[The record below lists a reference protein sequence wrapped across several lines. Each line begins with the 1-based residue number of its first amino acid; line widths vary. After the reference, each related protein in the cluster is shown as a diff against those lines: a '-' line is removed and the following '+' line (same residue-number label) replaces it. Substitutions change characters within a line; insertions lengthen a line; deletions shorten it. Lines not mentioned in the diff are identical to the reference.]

1 MESAPQSRTTQ
12 RIRNDLDQRFS
23 DAQELA
29 PDEVSDAYAALMKRL
44 CRSVDRKSPEEMCAK
59 AHRSGEIFEGGYR
72 GDGR

>member
-23 DAQELA
+23 DGQELA
-29 PDEVSDAYAALMKRL
+29 PDEVNDAHAALVRNF
-44 CRSVDRKSPEEMCAK
+44 RSSVGRKSPEEMCAK